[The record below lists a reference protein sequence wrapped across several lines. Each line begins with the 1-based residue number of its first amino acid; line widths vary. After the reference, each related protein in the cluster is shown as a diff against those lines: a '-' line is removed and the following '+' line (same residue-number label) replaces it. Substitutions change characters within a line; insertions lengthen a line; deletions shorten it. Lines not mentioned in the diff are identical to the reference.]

1 MQIFADIA
9 GIYEPFISIA
19 GVHLLLFQLPRQP
32 IILIPLVIQIVCQ
45 YFILHVYF
53 VFDQSFLLD
62 NLVLFLDIC
71 EQAREIF
78 TLCFYS
84 LELKSHLLKSSL
96 HLFVID
102 LHSLNSV
109 LIKATLIF
117 HQIVYVVFF
126 TSSGCTK
133 MHLRSYG
140 RLLVVRY
147 LLGHNLG
154 RWRAGF

>member
-62 NLVLFLDIC
+62 NLFLFLDIC
-71 EQAREIF
+71 
-78 TLCFYS
+78 
-84 LELKSHLLKSSL
+84 
-96 HLFVID
+96 
-102 LHSLNSV
+102 
-109 LIKATLIF
+109 
-117 HQIVYVVFF
+117 
-126 TSSGCTK
+126 
-133 MHLRSYG
+133 
-140 RLLVVRY
+140 
-147 LLGHNLG
+147 
-154 RWRAGF
+154 